1 MNVKPVSYTHLDVY
15 KRQVVMIL
23 FTCIISSVVT
33 ERAARKMVTQENLM
47 EGSEG
52 KEQERILIPVAN
64 PETIEGLVGMALM
77 MRHPKQK
84 ESLVALSVIND
95 NNTSETKELIGKR
108 NLYRSFP
115 GR

>member
-1 MNVKPVSYTHLDVY
+1 M
-15 KRQVVMIL
+15 

-64 PETIEGLVGMALM
+64 PETIEGW
-77 MRHPKQK
+77 
-84 ESLVALSVIND
+84 
-95 NNTSETKELIGKR
+95 
-108 NLYRSFP
+108 
-115 GR
+115 

>member
-1 MNVKPVSYTHLDVY
+1 MPHANGDSG
-15 KRQVVMIL
+15 
-23 FTCIISSVVT
+23 
-33 ERAARKMVTQENLM
+33 NLM

-84 ESLVALSVIND
+84 SHWWH
-95 NNTSETKELIGKR
+95 
-108 NLYRSFP
+108 
-115 GR
+115 

>member
-1 MNVKPVSYTHLDVY
+1 
-15 KRQVVMIL
+15 
-23 FTCIISSVVT
+23 
-33 ERAARKMVTQENLM
+33 M

-84 ESLVALSVIND
+84 ESLVALSRSMIIILQ
-95 NNTSETKELIGKR
+95 KPR
-108 NLYRSFP
+108 N
-115 GR
+115 

>member
-1 MNVKPVSYTHLDVY
+1 
-15 KRQVVMIL
+15 
-23 FTCIISSVVT
+23 
-33 ERAARKMVTQENLM
+33 M

-95 NNTSETKELIGKR
+95 NNTSETKELIGQAQLGAYGDDCCCCRCVCKDCVA
-108 NLYRSFP
+108 L
-115 GR
+115 

>member
-1 MNVKPVSYTHLDVY
+1 MMMFEWYGGHDFVHLYY
-15 KRQVVMIL
+15 K
-23 FTCIISSVVT
+23 FCCD
-33 ERAARKMVTQENLM
+33 RACRTQNGDPGNLM

-84 ESLVALSVIND
+84 SHWWH
-95 NNTSETKELIGKR
+95 
-108 NLYRSFP
+108 
-115 GR
+115 